1 MAAGEW
7 VPVVLIEI
15 IRHPNTPIEAI
26 APLTRHRSHRVR
38 TAISSM
44 RPEAL
49 THPLTDINPATGEIV
64 GDAELR
70 FTPGSMGRYG
80 RAQHRTVPDWVLG
93 TLIDF
98 GWDRTPERRASL
110 QRFGILN
117 MMRFSQWP
125 PIADYLTEEEY
136 FALLRGMVY
145 AEADG
150 EDEWLAGSVATT
162 IFLARSMIRLYPRR
176 GDEVRAFLRE
186 NSRNCHMWGLEKTH
200 AELSPEERVAYIAK
214 ELVRREAHKKEQER
228 LEAAAAERAK
238 AWDAEV
244 CRRAEVRREK
254 AEERV
259 RVHEALRHLSPVDRL
274 RHIIGDTSVTMAYF
288 SPGWGEVNH
297 AVLSALTP
305 DELTAL
311 HVRCQ
316 LKSSR
321 SWRGV
326 AARCCSF
333 LQATTGAAVPEL
345 PQDARRASDD
355 DTRGQA

>member
-1 MAAGEW
+1 
-7 VPVVLIEI
+7 
-15 IRHPNTPIEAI
+15 
-26 APLTRHRSHRVR
+26 
-38 TAISSM
+38 M

-110 QRFGILN
+110 QCFGILN

-150 EDEWLAGSVATT
+150 EDEWRAGSVATT
-162 IFLARSMIRLYPRR
+162 ISLAQSMIRMYPRR

-186 NSRNCHMWGLEKTH
+186 NCRNCHMWGLEKTH
-200 AELSPEERVAYIAK
+200 AELSPEEREAYIAK

-228 LEAAAAERAK
+228 LAAEAAERAK
-238 AWDAEV
+238 AWAAEV
-244 CRRAEVRREK
+244 RRRAEVRRQK

-259 RVHEALRHLSPVDRL
+259 RLHEALRHLSPVDRL

-333 LQATTGAAVPEL
+333 LQATTGAAVPKL
-345 PQDARRASDD
+345 PQDARRAPDH
-355 DTRGQA
+355 DTGGQA